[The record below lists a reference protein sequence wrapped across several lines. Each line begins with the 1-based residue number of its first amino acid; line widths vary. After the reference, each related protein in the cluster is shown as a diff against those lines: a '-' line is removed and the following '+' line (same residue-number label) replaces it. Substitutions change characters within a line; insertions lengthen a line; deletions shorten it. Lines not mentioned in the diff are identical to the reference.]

1 MIWLIE
7 VALVLLLVLGGFKL
21 LTGGKGTDRREALTL
36 RRVDAYIETIRRER
50 RNSEL
55 AAMSD
60 MELRDLLHSGASNL
74 RVARQRRLW
83 TVLGASV
90 VTLTA
95 SVVAAEQDGIRG
107 FAIALVVGAIVGYGL
122 WEFLGRRMR
131 EPLER
136 RGIDVERLLVE

>member
-1 MIWLIE
+1 MT
-7 VALVLLLVLGGFKL
+7 L
-21 LTGGKGTDRREALTL
+21 LTRGKRTDEREALTL

-55 AAMSD
+55 VAMSD
-60 MELRDLLHSGASNL
+60 IELRDLLHSGARNL
-74 RVARQRRLW
+74 KVARQRRLW
-83 TVLGASV
+83 VVLGAGA

-136 RGIDVERLLVE
+136 RGIDVERILVE

>member
-1 MIWLIE
+1 MILLIE
-7 VALVLLLVLGGFKL
+7 LALVLLLIGGGFKL
-21 LTGGKGTDRREALTL
+21 LTGGKRTDAREALTL

-50 RNSEL
+50 RNAEL
-55 AAMSD
+55 VAMSD
-60 MELRDLLHSGASNL
+60 TELRDLLHSGARNL
-74 RVARQRRLW
+74 RLAKQRRLW
-83 TVLGASV
+83 TVLGAGV

-107 FAIALVVGAIVGYGL
+107 FAIAVVVGAIVAYGL
-122 WEFLGRRMR
+122 YEYQGRRMR

>member
-1 MIWLIE
+1 
-7 VALVLLLVLGGFKL
+7 
-21 LTGGKGTDRREALTL
+21 
-36 RRVDAYIETIRRER
+36 
-50 RNSEL
+50 
-55 AAMSD
+55 MSD
-60 MELRDLLHSGASNL
+60 VELRDLLHSGARNL
-74 RVARQRRLW
+74 KVARQRRLW
-83 TVLGASV
+83 VVLGAGA

-136 RGIDVERLLVE
+136 RGIDVERILVE